1 MAQSCIHCQAELPAR
16 SRFCSLCGGMQWP
29 IDFKDLARLP
39 QQLKG
44 AFFLYMQQ
52 EAEDLGLKAVDLGQE
67 DGFRLRYLEERLL
80 QLAYWIEQ
88 QDPSQQEE
96 LRAISEEIDWQFRTW
111 AEAYFLQE
119 GREQLPQALPQS
131 LQSYQQMQRGENCN
145 LRTLIA
151 NYLQSDKLPY
161 AHSWQAID
169 WPKKLK
175 TAGRKFF
182 SALGQE
188 ELLFFLDPSMR
199 QLGRRG
205 FILTPKGL
213 YWRQSMSQG
222 RSARFSLQAELQLK
236 KQILYI
242 NGQVFDVQAELNLNL
257 YFLFKRLALLS

>member
-1 MAQSCIHCQAELPAR
+1 MAQSCIHCQAQLPAR
-16 SRFCSLCGGMQWP
+16 SRFCPICGGLQWP
-29 IDFKDLARLP
+29 IDFEDLARLP

-52 EAEDLGLKAVDLGQE
+52 EGQALGLAVAAWGQE
-67 DGFRLRYLEERLL
+67 DSFRLRYLEEHLL

-88 QDPSQQEE
+88 QDPAQQQQ

-119 GREQLPQALPQS
+119 GRAFLPQALPQS
-131 LQSYQQMQRGENCN
+131 LLSYQQMQRGESCN

-151 NYLQSDKLPY
+151 NYLQTDKLPY
-161 AHSWQAID
+161 AHSWQALD
-169 WPKKLK
+169 WPKKIK
-175 TAGRKFF
+175 TASRKFF
-182 SALGQE
+182 SAAARE

-222 RSARFSLQAELQLK
+222 RSVQFSLQRKLELK
-236 KQILYI
+236 KQVLYI
-242 NGQVFDVQAELNLNL
+242 DGQVFDFQLELNLNT
-257 YFLFKRLALLS
+257 YFLFKRMAVLQ